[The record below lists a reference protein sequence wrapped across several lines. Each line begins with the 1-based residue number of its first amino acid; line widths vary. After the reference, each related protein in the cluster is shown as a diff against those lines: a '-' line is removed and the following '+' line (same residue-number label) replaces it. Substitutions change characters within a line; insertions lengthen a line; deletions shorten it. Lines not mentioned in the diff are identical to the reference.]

1 MAEPSTHWVWHLQR
15 MVPALPVRVA
25 AWRSIHEADVL
36 YDSQRL
42 VTTASDLRAEAQAV
56 RRSAR
61 ESVATARNHRQVGV
75 LRRALQRRLAE
86 LSGER
91 TAARPSLR

>member
-1 MAEPSTHWVWHLQR
+1 MPL
-15 MVPALPVRVA
+15 ALPVRVA
-25 AWRSIHEADVL
+25 TWRGIHEADVL

-42 VTTASDLRAEAQAV
+42 VTTAAGLRAEAQAV

-61 ESVATARNHRQVGV
+61 ESVATARNHRQVGM

-86 LSGER
+86 L
-91 TAARPSLR
+91 AARELLRAQALR

>member
-1 MAEPSTHWVWHLQR
+1 MIPTLS
-15 MVPALPVRVA
+15 VRVA

-61 ESVATARNHRQVGV
+61 ESVATARNHRQVGM

-86 LSGER
+86 L
-91 TAARPSLR
+91 AARELLRAQALR

>member
-1 MAEPSTHWVWHLQR
+1 MAEPSTHRVGHLR
-15 MVPALPVRVA
+15 CMAPVPPVLVA
-25 AWRSIHEADVL
+25 TWRSIHEANVI
-36 YDSQRL
+36 YDSRRL
-42 VTTASDLRAEAQAV
+42 VTTAAGLRAEAQAV